1 MTPEPIEVLE
11 KMEGDSNKSDES
23 VPSSD
28 LVASVDGKLP
38 GKDGDLGSNTK
49 VITQS
54 HTNNFTQIVL

>member
-11 KMEGDSNKSDES
+11 KMEGDSNKNNES